1 MVRIDRIRTGA
12 GDAGKTRLGDGSSVR
27 KTHAYIEAC
36 GEIDELNCVLGGL
49 EAKLRGIRRRALIRS
64 LQNDL
69 FDLGADL
76 SVPFPNARGKRRPFR
91 VTAGHCRRLE
101 LEMKRMHLGPA
112 GGFLLPRGSEPV
124 VWAHLA
130 RAVCRRAERRVWSLA
145 EASAI
150 NPEIPKYLNCL
161 SDLLFALCRVLGGKG
176 RAAYWRPGASLL
188 RK

>member
-1 MVRIDRIRTGA
+1 MVRINRIRTGA
-12 GDAGKTRLGDGSSVR
+12 GDSGETKLGDGSRIR

-49 EAKLRGIRRRALIRS
+49 GAKLREVRRRTLIRS

-76 SVPFPNARGKRRPFR
+76 SVPFPNARNKRRPFR
-91 VTAGHCRRLE
+91 LTPGYCRRLE
-101 LEMKRMHLGPA
+101 REMNRMNFGPA
-112 GGFLLPRGSEPV
+112 GGFLLPGGSEPV

-130 RAVCRRAERRVWSLA
+130 RAVCRRAERKVWVLA
-145 EASAI
+145 EVSGI

-161 SDLLFALCRVLGGKG
+161 ADLLFALCRVLGGKG
-176 RAAYWRPGASLL
+176 RATYWRPGASLL